1 VRRLEEGVRCTW
13 FVPTDTPLAARKQ
26 WIAGTLRPAGAL
38 SIDAGALQALAGGK
52 SLLPAGVVRLAGR
65 FDQGDTVSILA
76 PDGTE
81 VARGISAYSD
91 IEVARIMGRKSAEIE
106 GILGYRSG
114 DVLVHR
120 DDLVILRKDWQAQ
133 AAQEAS

>member
-1 VRRLEEGVRCTW
+1 M
-13 FVPTDTPLAARKQ
+13 
-26 WIAGTLRPAGAL
+26 
-38 SIDAGALQALAGGK
+38 
-52 SLLPAGVVRLAGR
+52 VRLAGR

-91 IEVARIMGRKSAEIE
+91 NDVVRIMGRKSAEIA

-114 DVLVHR
+114 DALVHR
-120 DDLVILRKDWQAQ
+120 DDLVILRKDWQAPP
-133 AAQEAS
+133 AQEAS